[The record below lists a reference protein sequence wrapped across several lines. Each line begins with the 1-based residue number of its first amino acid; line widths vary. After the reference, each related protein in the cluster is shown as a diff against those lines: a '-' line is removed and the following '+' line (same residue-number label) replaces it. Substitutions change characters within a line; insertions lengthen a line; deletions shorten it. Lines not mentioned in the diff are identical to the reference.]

1 MRMSLEWNVSK
12 SMFMAKCVCLAQ
24 RERERSQKFIYDQ
37 SVSIPLHLMN
47 EIVANKFYGLL
58 DSL

>member
-1 MRMSLEWNVSK
+1 
-12 SMFMAKCVCLAQ
+12 MAECVCLAQ

-47 EIVANKFYGLL
+47 EIVANKFHGLL